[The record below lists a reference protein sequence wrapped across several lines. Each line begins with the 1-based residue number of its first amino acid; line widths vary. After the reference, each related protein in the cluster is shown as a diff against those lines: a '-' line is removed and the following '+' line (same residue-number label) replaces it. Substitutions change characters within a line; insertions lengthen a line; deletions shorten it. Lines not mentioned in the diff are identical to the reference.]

1 MNSRDSAIAENL
13 ADLEKLSRVNVGGP
27 VFNGGMETTA
37 AVLDR
42 VVADLDLLLSD
53 DALGCLTDSER
64 LGVLAQA
71 GEVQRRVE
79 AVIVET
85 VATADAPTLPAAG
98 GCRSMN
104 ELLQR
109 ALRADARTAAQ
120 IAKAGRAV
128 SRDREITSGEWMPAR
143 WPALRQAM
151 LHGDL
156 GVAGLLSAIG
166 PIEQAGDRIGAAA
179 RWQADAVLADMARG
193 VSDGVSDATPP
204 AIAEDLK
211 VLAQAIAMR
220 LDPDGSEPT
229 EERARQRRGVTI
241 GRVQDGVYPIRGN
254 LLPEVYAQ
262 LQLIFD
268 ALLNPKVDG
277 PADLRVA
284 FRFSDE
290 HDGADD
296 DFNSDPRKVIDPRT
310 TPQRQH
316 DALATALGIA
326 ARHDEM
332 PHLGGAAPTLVVQ
345 VTASDLTAGA
355 GWATIPGVEAPV
367 SASVAAHT
375 GCSGTIQRVLTDEG
389 RIAGIVVSDRVFTA
403 YQRRAIVLRDQECL
417 IPGCH
422 VRASWCEIHHVMEHA
437 RGGPTHTDNG
447 VPLCWW
453 HHRTLDTSGWQIRMQ
468 SGLPEIRGP
477 AWWDPERRWRTP
489 RLSRERALQ
498 RE

>member
-1 MNSRDSAIAENL
+1 
-13 ADLEKLSRVNVGGP
+13 
-27 VFNGGMETTA
+27 METAA

-151 LHGDL
+151 LGGDL

-229 EERARQRRGVTI
+229 E
-241 GRVQDGVYPIRGN
+241 
-254 LLPEVYAQ
+254 
-262 LQLIFD
+262 
-268 ALLNPKVDG
+268 
-277 PADLRVA
+277 
-284 FRFSDE
+284 
-290 HDGADD
+290 
-296 DFNSDPRKVIDPRT
+296 
-310 TPQRQH
+310 
-316 DALATALGIA
+316 
-326 ARHDEM
+326 
-332 PHLGGAAPTLVVQ
+332 
-345 VTASDLTAGA
+345 
-355 GWATIPGVEAPV
+355 
-367 SASVAAHT
+367 
-375 GCSGTIQRVLTDEG
+375 
-389 RIAGIVVSDRVFTA
+389 
-403 YQRRAIVLRDQECL
+403 
-417 IPGCH
+417 
-422 VRASWCEIHHVMEHA
+422 
-437 RGGPTHTDNG
+437 
-447 VPLCWW
+447 
-453 HHRTLDTSGWQIRMQ
+453 
-468 SGLPEIRGP
+468 
-477 AWWDPERRWRTP
+477 
-489 RLSRERALQ
+489 
-498 RE
+498 